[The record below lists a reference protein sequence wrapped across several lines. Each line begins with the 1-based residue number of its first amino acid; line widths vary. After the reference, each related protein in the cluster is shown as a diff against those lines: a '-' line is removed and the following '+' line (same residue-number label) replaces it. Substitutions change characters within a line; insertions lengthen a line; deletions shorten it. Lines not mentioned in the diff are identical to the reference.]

1 MSIYTEKAD
10 QAAALLHEFD
20 LDCWLTFARE
30 SVVSP
35 DPGIELA
42 IGSNVTWPSAFIFT
56 KDGQRIAIVG
66 RYDVPGVE
74 SYGVFPTIIS
84 YTCCVYSEYI
94 WKCPWW
100 ISPIFYIF
108 IS

>member
-42 IGSNVTWPSAFIFT
+42 IGSNV
-56 KDGQRIAIVG
+56 IAVFCG
-66 RYDVPGVE
+66 YFSE
-74 SYGVFPTIIS
+74 SN
-84 YTCCVYSEYI
+84 
-94 WKCPWW
+94 
-100 ISPIFYIF
+100 
-108 IS
+108 